1 MKWGSLFIGRHEELT
16 RPVYP
21 VDQNLMVRI
30 AQAKQRLAER
40 NIEPVALLR
49 VKQPVALR
57 RVKQP
62 VALRRVQP
70 GSTNPGSTNRR
81 NDGSAQALSPR
92 FFSPR
97 LQSPAA

>member
-57 RVKQP
+57 RV
-62 VALRRVQP
+62 QP